1 MCSGS
6 VASLNPLWATH
17 TQEGKGDE
25 AQKSGGGGLL
35 PEQRGA
41 EQTAHVT
48 SESQRG
54 WIPGLGMCTWCQV
67 SKVKELGASGGG
79 TVCNAKLATPLPMCT
94 VIARQEHAATRL
106 GLFGHCSLSAAPAG
120 TCHHRGG
127 PLMARLAARRRSL
140 RSAG

>member
-1 MCSGS
+1 M
-6 VASLNPLWATH
+6 H
-17 TQEGKGDE
+17 MREGKSDQTHKARG
-25 AQKSGGGGLL
+25 SGLL
-35 PEQRGA
+35 PEERGA

-54 WIPGLGMCTWCQV
+54 WEPGLGMRTWCQV

-79 TVCNAKLATPLPMCT
+79 TVCAKFAPVTDVQGNCEAGTCGHEAGAFRPL
-94 VIARQEHAATRL
+94 L
-106 GLFGHCSLSAAPAG
+106 LSAAPAG
-120 TCHHRGG
+120 TCHHQGG